1 MRLWSRGLGK
11 SNVGIDFGA
20 VQVRG
25 LDEALQEMPTQ
36 AAELLSA
43 EVSTDK
49 LVAFSGTIAPTGW
62 DFVILFERKD
72 LLSILSKLL
81 RNKRAVNLLSGDAGA
96 RKVLSARAEP
106 APEEDAVGP

>member
-20 VQVRG
+20 VRVPS
-25 LDEALQEMPTQ
+25 LDEALHEMPAQ

-43 EVSTDK
+43 EISTDK
-49 LVAFSGTIAPTGW
+49 LVAFSGKITPTGW

-72 LLSILSKLL
+72 LSSLVFKLL
-81 RNKRAVNLLSGDAGA
+81 RSKHAVKLLSGDASA
-96 RKVLSARAEP
+96 RKILRAREKRMP
-106 APEEDAVGP
+106 GEDAAGL

>member
-20 VQVRG
+20 VQVLSVG
-25 LDEALQEMPTQ
+25 DALYEMPDQ

-43 EVSTDK
+43 EVSTDR
-49 LVAFSGTIAPTGW
+49 LVAFSGTISPTKW

-72 LLSILSKLL
+72 LLSILFKLL
-81 RNKRAVNLLSGDAGA
+81 CSKHTIKLLLGDASA
-96 RKVLSARAEP
+96 RKILRARAERIP
-106 APEEDAVGP
+106 DEDAARV

>member
-20 VQVRG
+20 VQVRS
-25 LDEALQEMPTQ
+25 LDEALDEMPAQ

-49 LVAFSGTIAPTGW
+49 LVTFSGTIAPTGW
-62 DFVILFERKD
+62 DFVILFERRD
-72 LLSILSKLL
+72 LLSILLRLL
-81 RNKRAVNLLSGDAGA
+81 RSKHAIRLLSGDAGA
-96 RKVLSARAEP
+96 RKILNARAEP
-106 APEEDAVGP
+106 TPGEDAVGQ

>member
-20 VQVRG
+20 VQVLSVG
-25 LDEALQEMPTQ
+25 DALHEMPGQ

-49 LVAFSGTIAPTGW
+49 LVAFSGKISPTGW

-72 LLSILSKLL
+72 LLSILLKLL
-81 RNKRAVNLLSGDAGA
+81 RSKHAIKLLSGDAGA
-96 RKVLSARAEP
+96 RKILKARAECIHD
-106 APEEDAVGP
+106 EDTVQA

>member
-25 LDEALQEMPTQ
+25 LDEALEEMPGQ
-36 AAELLSA
+36 ASELLSA

-72 LLSILSKLL
+72 LLSILFKLL
-81 RNKRAVNLLSGDAGA
+81 RNRRAVNLLWGDAGA
-96 RKVLSARAEP
+96 RKVLSARAET
-106 APEEDAVGP
+106 APEEDAAAP

>member
-20 VQVRG
+20 VKVRS
-25 LDEALQEMPTQ
+25 LDEALDEMPDQ
-36 AAELLSA
+36 AAELLCA
-43 EVSTDK
+43 EVTTDK
-49 LVAFSGTIAPTGW
+49 VVAFSGTITPTGW

-96 RKVLSARAEP
+96 REILSARAEP
-106 APEEDAVGP
+106 APREDAVRP

>member
-20 VQVRG
+20 VQVHS
-25 LDEALQEMPTQ
+25 LDEVLNEMPTQ
-36 AAELLSA
+36 AAELLSP

-49 LVAFSGTIAPTGW
+49 LVAFSGTIEPTGW

-72 LLSILSKLL
+72 LSSILLKLL
-81 RNKRAVNLLSGDAGA
+81 RSRCAVNLLSGDAGA
-96 RKVLSARAEP
+96 RKILRARAEP
-106 APEEDAVGP
+106 TPEEEAVGL